1 MFETVYLATTEV
13 LSSTVFWIILGL
25 ACISVLTR
33 NLFSVLPD
41 SAQLPE
47 GWAKGL
53 RYAPIAALT
62 AVIVPEVM
70 FNANP
75 TALLQ
80 NFDLT
85 SVKVLAAIV
94 CAGIVY
100 WRKSMGLA
108 IFAGLAIF
116 VVSKV

>member
-1 MFETVYLATTEV
+1 MTE
-13 LSSTVFWIILGL
+13 SIFSTMTDTLTSPVFWTIVGL
-25 ACISVLTR
+25 AFISIFTR

-47 GWAKGL
+47 AWAKGL

-70 FNANP
+70 FSANP

-80 NFDLT
+80 NFDLI
-85 SVKVLAAIV
+85 SVKV
-94 CAGIVY
+94 
-100 WRKSMGLA
+100 
-108 IFAGLAIF
+108 
-116 VVSKV
+116 